1 MKKWMN
7 WNHLLTLGIAAALA
21 AEILLLADAVI
32 VFSGGRTSL
41 VLAAGIFLVLFLLF
55 FLLSRRKT
63 KQMAAAAVGIP
74 VLLGLIAVLGF
85 FCWKQFSSNA
95 AYNVSEAGKNQIYGD
110 RTVMVIVPHQDDEL
124 NILGGVLEEYTRYE
138 SEVYP
143 VFITNGDYYQAADIR
158 YQEALA
164 VLDRIGIPKDHA
176 VFLGYGDNWQE
187 GGPHIYNAEP
197 GVTMESYAGRTE
209 TYGAAIHPAYREGR
223 AYTIDNLTED
233 LKRAILEVSPDVI
246 FCSDYDHH
254 IDHKAT
260 TLLFD
265 KVMGQILKENPEY
278 TPIVYKAY
286 AYGTAWEAEKDF
298 YRDNILSTK
307 NPFAEPYGQRP
318 AVYRWGDRVRFPVQG
333 EGLSRSL
340 ISSEGYALLSLHESQ
355 GANLEAASVINGDKV
370 AWQRHTDSLCLHAD
384 MAATSG
390 RAEFLNDFML
400 IENNNLVDAE
410 HKPYDGVWIPAQE
423 DSDKAIE
430 VTLREK
436 TDLSS
441 VVLYDHPSEADNV
454 LNAVITFDDGTVVE
468 TGPLDPGGA
477 ATLIPVEKKGII
489 GFRIALLETEGNA
502 AGLSEVE
509 AFVQR
514 PEREGK
520 FLKLMDMEGN
530 FAYDYRTGRD
540 GYAEFRIYTHGDLP
554 EVTAENYSADTAWG
568 KRTAVLEDGV
578 VRVTCP
584 AGESLVLNV
593 TCNAAGV
600 SDTITV
606 RNPGVVERVWTDLW
620 QRVEEEVFSRY
631 CKNLQGN
638 LLIPSTLEKISY
650 VIRHFGE

>member
-7 WNHLLTLGIAAALA
+7 RDCILTLGIAAVLA
-21 AEILLLADAVI
+21 VEILLLIDAVI
-32 VFSGGRTSL
+32 VYFGGATSL
-41 VLAAGIFLVLFLLF
+41 AAAAGLFGLFLLIF
-55 FLLSRRKT
+55 FVLSRRKR
-63 KQMAAAAVGIP
+63 KQMAAAAAGIP
-74 VLLGLIAVLGF
+74 VVLGMIIGLGF
-85 FCWKQFSSNA
+85 LCWKQFSINA
-95 AYNVSEAGKNQIYGD
+95 GYSVQDSGKNRIFGD

-124 NILGGVLEEYTRYE
+124 NILGGVLEEYVRYG
-138 SEVYP
+138 SELYP
-143 VFITNGDYYQAADIR
+143 VFITNGDYYQTADIR
-158 YQEALA
+158 YREALA
-164 VLDRIGIPKDHA
+164 VLDRVGIPEDHA

-197 GVTMESYAGRTE
+197 GVTMESRAGRKE
-209 TYGAAIHPAYREGR
+209 TYGTEEYPAYREGR
-223 AYTIDNLTED
+223 AYTSDNLTED
-233 LKRAILEVSPDVI
+233 LKDVILEYRPDVL

-254 IDHKAT
+254 VDHKAT

-265 KVMGQILKENPEY
+265 KVMGQIIKENPEY
-278 TPIVYKAY
+278 TPVVYKAY
-286 AYGTAWEAEKDF
+286 AYGTAWEAEKD
-298 YRDNILSTK
+298 YYQENLLSTK
-307 NPFAEPYGQRP
+307 NPFEEPYGQRP
-318 AVYRWGDRVRFPVQG
+318 AVYRWEDRVRFPVQG
-333 EGLSRSL
+333 GGLSRSL

-384 MAATSG
+384 VTATSG

-410 HKPYDGVWIPAQE
+410 HMPYDGVWIPEPE
-423 DSDKAIE
+423 DSDKRAV
-430 VTLREK
+430 VTLMEK
-436 TDLSS
+436 SDLSAI
-441 VVLYDHPSEADNV
+441 VLYDHPSEADNV

-477 ATLIPVEKKGII
+477 ATWIPVEKEDAAE
-489 GFRIALLETEGNA
+489 FRIALLETEGDA

-509 AFVQR
+509 AFAQ
-514 PEREGK
+514 PPKGDGE

-530 FAYDYRTGRD
+530 FAYEYRTDRD

-554 EVTAENYSADTAWG
+554 EVTEENYSVDTAWG
-568 KRTAVLEDGV
+568 KGTAVLEDGV

-584 AGESLVLNV
+584 AGESLVLNI

-600 SDTITV
+600 SDSITV

-620 QRVEEEVFSRY
+620 QHVEEAVFSRY
-631 CKNLQGN
+631 CKNIQGN